1 MRATFEN
8 VHFSHNGATEGEIHG
23 AAVRAEACAADN
35 VCPASPVL
43 RFQSCTFEHNRASKG
58 GAIFAEDADIVI
70 NQSTFSK
77 NTAVV
82 TGGAVYF
89 RNSQNTTL
97 TIEGSTFENNTAGS
111 EEGEEIALN
120 AGPLDLFNFSS
131 LEAGRGGAVF
141 AHSPMEI
148 SIRRSVFSDN
158 LGCRGGGAIAVL
170 CNQMDMSEI
179 ARRYRIDD
187 SRFERNA
194 AICETQHGFELP
206 EPFLRA
212 PHVGGALAHEA
223 LDSSSRAWTLKNIS
237 FLDNVA
243 VNGGALS
250 FRSFSA
256 VTGPHRI
263 STCTFRSNIAMRR
276 GGSISQDTSHLT
288 IVNTTFLHSRA
299 LYGGSIEVNQ
309 NAILNFETDP
319 EDISLLSYIE
329 NSTALYGGGLFSDS
343 AGKCID
349 LSFSKQMIDVP
360 RRYQSR
366 RFGLP

>member
-23 AAVRAEACAADN
+23 AAVRAEACAAGN

-77 NTAVV
+77 NTAAV

-97 TIEGSTFENNTAGS
+97 TIEGSTFEENTAGS

-120 AGPLDLFNFSS
+120 AGPLDWFN
-131 LEAGRGGAVF
+131 LTLLAVGRGGAVF

-158 LGCRGGGAIAVL
+158 LGRRGGGAIAVL
-170 CNQMDMSEI
+170 CNKINTSEI
-179 ARRYRIDD
+179 TRRYRIDD

-194 AICETQHGFELP
+194 AISETHRGFELP
-206 EPFLRA
+206 QPFLWA

-223 LDSSSRAWTLKNIS
+223 LNSSSSQAWTLKNIS

-250 FRSFSA
+250 FRSLTS

-263 STCTFRSNIAMRR
+263 STCIFERNIATRR
-276 GGSISQDTSHLT
+276 GGSISQDTSHLI
-288 IVNTTFLHSRA
+288 IVNTTFVHSKA
-299 LYGGSIEVNQ
+299 LYGGSIVVNE
-309 NAILNFETDP
+309 NAILDFETDP
-319 EDISLLSYIE
+319 EDASLLSYIE
-329 NSTALYGGGLFSDS
+329 NSTAVYGGGIFSIGG
-343 AGKCID
+343 GKYIS
-349 LSFSKQMIDVP
+349 LLRKQTVDA
-360 RRYQSR
+360 
-366 RFGLP
+366 